1 MKRATLSG
9 CVGALLVLL
18 GGMVMLGWWMQLSP
32 LVRVLPGFTPMVFNT
47 ALCFVIAGGALL
59 APSSDP
65 DLYRKITTVIG
76 GALALIAALIL
87 AEHWFRTSLGINWP
101 SLHAWVYDSGWKEPG
116 RTSAGTAAGFL
127 MSGAALVLATRV
139 RRAWMGTA
147 VRLLTFGVGTIGVLG
162 LVGYLVSAP
171 LLFPEYFFAGV
182 AMHTATG
189 FLLLAV
195 GLRSA
200 WKRLEWAR
208 TPLLA
213 REDDRITVVGATILV
228 AIALAA
234 GIASFAVLQGR
245 AQTLVGDNVLAA
257 LTRRTD
263 MFRDLVELRESNARL
278 AATRP
283 AVLRNLR
290 IIRAGRDDGSNIA
303 NVRAVVDSFL
313 KEGFSGLAYYD
324 VDGKPVASGGAFV
337 KTPELSVTLATPDKP
352 ELLWEGGFLLRHHIP
367 LRDAAGEVG
376 MVLAEQPLP
385 LLNRLAQN
393 VLGIG
398 TTGDM
403 GLCVVRGEQLHC
415 FPQRLNPRVFSTPL
429 VNVAGE
435 SLPMT
440 RALRG
445 ETGVI
450 ITRDYRAQNV
460 VAAYGPVGDFGLGMV
475 VKIDAAEVFRP
486 IREQLEIALGVL
498 VLLAAVGTVL
508 LRSQVKPLVT
518 KLADANQAKDRFL
531 ASMSHELRTPLNAI
545 IGFTGTLLMKLP
557 GPLNVD
563 QEKQLRTVQAGAR
576 HLLALINDLLELAKI
591 EAGKVELKLVPTD
604 CKEVIDEVAESLRPQ
619 AEAKGLGFTVTVPQ
633 ALRVRSDRRALSQIV
648 INLTNNAIKFTERGS
663 IRIKA
668 GRCEENGGKRLD
680 ISVED
685 TGIGIRPED
694 QEKLFG
700 AFTQVDDSSNRRYEG
715 TGLGLHL
722 SRKLAEALGG
732 RIEFKSEYGRGS
744 TFTLVLPEE

>member
-1 MKRATLSG
+1 
-9 CVGALLVLL
+9 
-18 GGMVMLGWWMQLSP
+18 
-32 LVRVLPGFTPMVFNT
+32 MVFDT
-47 ALCFVIAGGALL
+47 ALCFVLAGGALL
-59 APSSDP
+59 APFSEADR
-65 DLYRKITTVIG
+65 YRRVTTVLG
-76 GALALIAALIL
+76 VGLLFLAALVL
-87 AEHWFRTSLGINWP
+87 AEHLLRKDLGIDWP
-101 SLHAWVYDSGWKEPG
+101 SLHAWVYDLSWKQPG
-116 RTSAGTAAGFL
+116 RMSVGTAVGFL
-127 MSGAALVLATRV
+127 MSGAVLVLATRV
-139 RRAWMGTA
+139 GRPWMGAA
-147 VRLLTFGVGTIGVLG
+147 VRLLTLGVATIGVLG
-162 LVGYLVSAP
+162 LAGYLVSAP

-182 AMHTATG
+182 AAHTATG
-189 FLLLAV
+189 LLLLAL

-245 AQTLVGDNVLAA
+245 AQTLVSGNVLAE

-263 MFRDLVELRESNARL
+263 MLRDLVELRESNARL

-290 IIRAGRDDGSNIA
+290 IIHAGRDDGSNIA

-313 KEGFSGLAYYD
+313 KEGFRGLAYHD
-324 VDGKPVASGGAFV
+324 VDGKIVASGGAFV
-337 KTPELSVTLATPDKP
+337 KAPELAVKLATPDKP
-352 ELLWEGGFLLRHHIP
+352 ELVWDGGFLLRHHIP
-367 LRDAAGEVG
+367 LRDAKGEVG
-376 MVLAEQPLP
+376 VVLAEQPLP
-385 LLNRLAQN
+385 VLNRLAQN
-393 VLGIG
+393 VLGMG
-398 TTGDM
+398 VTGDM
-403 GLCVVRGEQLHC
+403 GLCVARGEQLRC
-415 FPQRLNPRVFSTPL
+415 FPQRLNPRVFSTSP

-450 ITRDYRAQNV
+450 ITRDYRAQSV

-498 VLLAAVGTVL
+498 ILLAAVGTVL
-508 LRSQVKPLVT
+508 LRSQVKPLAT

-557 GPLNVD
+557 GPLNAD
-563 QEKQLRTVQAGAR
+563 QEKQLRTVQTGAN
-576 HLLALINDLLELAKI
+576 HLLALINDLLDLAKI
-591 EAGKVELKLVPTD
+591 EAGKVEPTLVPTD
-604 CKEVIDEVAESLRPQ
+604 CNEVIEEVAASLRPQ
-619 AEAKGLGFTVTVPQ
+619 AEAKGLEFAVTAPQ
-633 ALRVRSDRRALSQIV
+633 KLVARTDRRALSQIV
-648 INLTNNAIKFTERGS
+648 INLANNAIKFTERGS
-663 IRIKA
+663 IRIRA
-668 GRCEENGGKRLD
+668 ERREEDGSRALE

-694 QEKLFG
+694 QKKLFG
-700 AFTQVDDSSNRRYEG
+700 AFTQVDDSTNRRYEG

-722 SRKLAEALGG
+722 SRKLAEALEG
-732 RIEFKSEYGRGS
+732 RIEVKSEYGKGS
-744 TFTLVLPEE
+744 IFTLVLPEE

>member
-1 MKRATLSG
+1 
-9 CVGALLVLL
+9 
-18 GGMVMLGWWMQLSP
+18 MLG
-32 LVRVLPGFTPMVFNT
+32 VG
-47 ALCFVIAGGALL
+47 LL
-59 APSSDP
+59 F
-65 DLYRKITTVIG
+65 L
-76 GALALIAALIL
+76 AALVL
-87 AEHWFRTSLGINWP
+87 AEHLLRKDLGIDWP
-101 SLHAWVYDSGWKEPG
+101 SLHAWVYDLSWKQPG
-116 RTSAGTAAGFL
+116 RMSVGTAVGFL
-127 MSGAALVLATRV
+127 MSGAVLVLATRV
-139 RRAWMGTA
+139 GRPWMGAA
-147 VRLLTFGVGTIGVLG
+147 VRLLTLGVATIGVLG
-162 LVGYLVSAP
+162 LAGYLVSAP

-182 AMHTATG
+182 AAHTATG
-189 FLLLAV
+189 LLLLAL

-245 AQTLVGDNVLAA
+245 AQTLVSGNVLAE

-263 MFRDLVELRESNARL
+263 MLRDLVELRESNARL

-290 IIRAGRDDGSNIA
+290 IIHAGRDDGSNIA

-313 KEGFSGLAYYD
+313 KEGFRGLAYHD
-324 VDGKPVASGGAFV
+324 VDGKIVASGGAFV
-337 KTPELSVTLATPDKP
+337 KAPELAVKLATPDKP
-352 ELLWEGGFLLRHHIP
+352 ELVWDGGFLLRHHIP
-367 LRDAAGEVG
+367 LRDAKGEVG
-376 MVLAEQPLP
+376 VVLAEQPLP
-385 LLNRLAQN
+385 VLNRLAQN
-393 VLGIG
+393 VLGMG
-398 TTGDM
+398 VTGDM
-403 GLCVVRGEQLHC
+403 GLCVARGEQLRC
-415 FPQRLNPRVFSTPL
+415 FPQRLNPRVFSTSP

-450 ITRDYRAQNV
+450 ITRDYRAQSV

-498 VLLAAVGTVL
+498 ILLAAVGTVL
-508 LRSQVKPLVT
+508 LRSQVKPLAT

-557 GPLNVD
+557 GPLNAD
-563 QEKQLRTVQAGAR
+563 QEKQLRTVQTGAN
-576 HLLALINDLLELAKI
+576 HLLALINDLLDLAKI
-591 EAGKVELKLVPTD
+591 EAGKVEPTLVPTD
-604 CKEVIDEVAESLRPQ
+604 CNEVIEEVAASLRPQ
-619 AEAKGLGFTVTVPQ
+619 AEAKGLEFAVTAPQ
-633 ALRVRSDRRALSQIV
+633 KLVARTDRRALSQIV
-648 INLTNNAIKFTERGS
+648 INLANNAIKFTERGS
-663 IRIKA
+663 IRIRA
-668 GRCEENGGKRLD
+668 ERREEDGSRALE

-694 QEKLFG
+694 QKKLFG
-700 AFTQVDDSSNRRYEG
+700 AFTQVDDSTNRRYEG

-722 SRKLAEALGG
+722 SRKLAEALEG
-732 RIEFKSEYGRGS
+732 RIEVKSEYGKGS
-744 TFTLVLPEE
+744 IFTLVLPEE

>member
-1 MKRATLSG
+1 MKRVPLSG
-9 CVGALLVLL
+9 FVGALLVLI
-18 GGMVMLGWWMQLSP
+18 GGTVMLGWAMQLSL

-47 ALCFVIAGGALL
+47 ALCFVLAGGALL
-59 APSSDP
+59 APYSDA
-65 DLYRKITTVIG
+65 DRYRSVTTTIG
-76 GALALIAALIL
+76 AALVLIGAFVL
-87 AEHWFRTSLGINWP
+87 AEHLLRRDFGIDWP
-101 SLHAWVYDSGWKEPG
+101 SLHAWVHDSNGTPG
-116 RTSAGTAAGFL
+116 RMSAGTACGFV
-127 MSGAALVLATRV
+127 MSGAVLVLATRV
-139 RRAWMGTA
+139 GRPWMGAA
-147 VRLLTFGVGTIGVLG
+147 VRVLTVGVGTIGVLG
-162 LVGYLVSAP
+162 LAGYLVSAP

-182 AMHTATG
+182 AVHTATG
-189 FLLLAV
+189 LLLLAL

-208 TPLLA
+208 TPLLV
-213 REDDRITVVGATILV
+213 REDDRITAVGATILV

-234 GIASFAVLQGR
+234 GLASFAVLQGR
-245 AQTLVGDNVLAA
+245 VQTLVGGNVLAA

-290 IIRAGRDDGSNIA
+290 IIHAGRDDGLNIA

-313 KEGFSGLAYYD
+313 KEGFRGLAYHD
-324 VDGKPVASGGAFV
+324 VDGKMVASGGVFV

-352 ELLWEGGFLLRHHIP
+352 ELIWDGGFLLRHRIP
-367 LRDAAGEVG
+367 LRDAAGEAG

-385 LLNRLAQN
+385 VLDRLAQN
-393 VLGIG
+393 VLGMG
-398 TTGDM
+398 VTGDM
-403 GLCVVRGEQLHC
+403 GLCVERGEQLRC
-415 FPQRLNPRVFSTPL
+415 FPQRLNPRVFSVQR
-429 VNVAGE
+429 VNVTGE

-460 VAAYGPVGDFGLGMV
+460 VAAYGPVADFGLGMV

-486 IREQLEIALGVL
+486 IREQLELALG
-498 VLLAAVGTVL
+498 LLGLFAAGGTLL
-508 LRSQVKPLVT
+508 LRSQVKPLAT

-557 GPLNVD
+557 GPLNAD
-563 QEKQLRTVQAGAR
+563 QEKQLRTVQTGAR
-576 HLLALINDLLELAKI
+576 HLLALINDLLDLAKI
-591 EAGKVELKLVPTD
+591 ESGKVEVTVGPAD
-604 CKEVIDEVAESLRPQ
+604 CKDVVEEVAASLRPQ
-619 AEAKGLGFTVTVPQ
+619 AEAKGLEFTVT
-633 ALRVRSDRRALSQIV
+633 ASSGLTTHSDRRALSQII

-663 IRIKA
+663 VRLNA
-668 GRCEENGGKRLD
+668 ERREENGDKTLQ

-694 QEKLFG
+694 RKKLFG
-700 AFTQVDDSSNRRYEG
+700 AFTQVDDSANRRYEG

-722 SRKLAEALGG
+722 SQRLAEALEG
-732 RIEFKSEYGRGS
+732 RIEVKSEYGKGS

>member
-1 MKRATLSG
+1 MKRVPLSG
-9 CVGALLVLL
+9 FVGALLVLL
-18 GGMVMLGWWMQLSP
+18 GGTVMIGWAMQLSL
-32 LVRVLPGFTPMVFNT
+32 LVRVLPAFPPMVFDP
-47 ALCFVIAGGALL
+47 AVCFVLAGGALL
-59 APSSDP
+59 APFSEADR
-65 DLYRKITTVIG
+65 YRRVTTVLG
-76 GALALIAALIL
+76 VGLLFLAALVL
-87 AEHWFRTSLGINWP
+87 AEHLLRKDLGIDWP
-101 SLHAWVYDSGWKEPG
+101 SLHAWVYDLSWKQPG
-116 RTSAGTAAGFL
+116 RMSVGTAVGLL
-127 MSGAALVLATRV
+127 MSGAVLVLATRV
-139 RRAWMGTA
+139 GRAWMGAA
-147 VRLLTFGVGTIGVLG
+147 VRLLTLAVATIGVLG
-162 LVGYLVSAP
+162 LAGYLVSAP

-182 AMHTATG
+182 AAHTAAG
-189 FLLLAV
+189 LLLLAL

-213 REDDRITVVGATILV
+213 REDDRITAVGATILV

-245 AQTLVGDNVLAA
+245 AQTLVGNNVLAA

-263 MFRDLVELRESNARL
+263 MFRDLIELRESNARL

-290 IIRAGRDDGSNIA
+290 IIHAGRDDGLNIA

-313 KEGFSGLAYYD
+313 KEGFRGLAYHD
-324 VDGKPVASGGAFV
+324 VDGKMVASGGVFV

-352 ELLWEGGFLLRHHIP
+352 ELIWDGGFLLRHRIP
-367 LRDAAGEVG
+367 LRDAAGEAG

-385 LLNRLAQN
+385 VLDRLAQN
-393 VLGIG
+393 VLGMG
-398 TTGDM
+398 VTGDM
-403 GLCVVRGEQLHC
+403 GLCVERGEQLRC
-415 FPQRLNPRVFSTPL
+415 FPQRLNPRVFSVQR
-429 VNVAGE
+429 VNVTGE

-440 RALRG
+440 RALHG

-486 IREQLEIALGVL
+486 IREQLELALGLL
-498 VLLAAVGTVL
+498 VLLAVGGTLL
-508 LRSQVKPLVT
+508 LRSQVKPLAT

-557 GPLNVD
+557 GPLNAD
-563 QEKQLRTVQAGAR
+563 QEKQLRTVQTGAR
-576 HLLALINDLLELAKI
+576 HLLALINDLLDLAKI
-591 EAGKVELKLVPTD
+591 EAGKVEPTLVPTD
-604 CKEVIDEVAESLRPQ
+604 CNEVIEEVAASLRPQ
-619 AEAKGLGFTVTVPQ
+619 AEAKGLEFAVTAPQ
-633 ALRVRSDRRALSQIV
+633 KLVARTDRRALSQIV
-648 INLTNNAIKFTERGS
+648 INLANNAIKFTERGS
-663 IRIKA
+663 IRIRA
-668 GRCEENGGKRLD
+668 ERREEDGSRALE

-685 TGIGIRPED
+685 TGIGIRRED
-694 QEKLFG
+694 QKKLFG
-700 AFTQVDDSSNRRYEG
+700 AFTQVDDSSNRRYDG

-722 SRKLAEALGG
+722 SRKLAEALEG
-732 RIEFKSEYGRGS
+732 RIEVKSEYGKGS
-744 TFTLVLPEE
+744 IFTLVLPEE

>member
-18 GGMVMLGWWMQLSP
+18 GGMVMLGWWMQVSP

-47 ALCFVIAGGALL
+47 ALCFVLAGGALL
-59 APSSDP
+59 APFSDP
-65 DLYRKITTVIG
+65 DLYRKTATVLG
-76 GALALIAALIL
+76 GALILIVVLIL
-87 AEHWFRTSLGINWP
+87 AEHLLRTNLGIDWP
-101 SLHAWVYDSGWKEPG
+101 SLHAWLHDSGKTPG
-116 RTSAGTAAGFL
+116 RMSTGTACGFL

-139 RRAWMGTA
+139 GRPWMGTA
-147 VRLLTFGVGTIGVLG
+147 VRLLTLGVGAIGVLS
-162 LVGYLVSAP
+162 LAGYLVSAP

-182 AMHTATG
+182 AVHTATG
-189 FLLLAV
+189 LLLLAV
-195 GLRSA
+195 GLWSA
-200 WKRLEWAR
+200 WRRFDWAW

-213 REDDRITVVGATILV
+213 REDDRITAVGATILV

-245 AQTLVGDNVLAA
+245 VQTLVGGNVLAA

-263 MFRDLVELRESNARL
+263 MFRDLIELREGSARL

-290 IIRAGRDDGSNIA
+290 IIHAGRDDGSNIA

-324 VDGKPVASGGAFV
+324 VDSKIVASGGTFV
-337 KTPELSVTLATPDKP
+337 KTPELAVILATPDKP
-352 ELLWEGGFLLRHHIP
+352 ELLWDGGFLLRHHIP
-367 LRDAAGEVG
+367 LRDATGKVG
-376 MVLAEQPLP
+376 VVLAEQPLP
-385 LLNRLAQN
+385 VLNRLAQN
-393 VLGIG
+393 VLGMG
-398 TTGDM
+398 VTGDM
-403 GLCVVRGEQLHC
+403 GLCVEREEQLRC
-415 FPQRLNPRVFSTPL
+415 FPQRLNPRVFSAPF
-429 VNVAGE
+429 VNVTGE

-440 RALRG
+440 RALHG
-445 ETGVI
+445 ETGVVV
-450 ITRDYRAQNV
+450 TRDYRAQNV

-475 VKIDAAEVFRP
+475 VKVDAAEVFRP

-508 LRSQVKPLVT
+508 LRSQVKPLAT

-557 GPLNVD
+557 GPLNAD
-563 QEKQLRTVQAGAR
+563 QEKQLRTVQTGAR
-576 HLLALINDLLELAKI
+576 HLLALINDLLELAKV
-591 EAGKVELKLVPTD
+591 ETGKTELKLVPTD

-619 AEAKGLGFTVTVPQ
+619 AEEKGLGFAVTVPQ
-633 ALRVRSDRRALSQIV
+633 GLSVHSDRRALSQIV
-648 INLTNNAIKFTERGS
+648 INLANNAIKFTERGS

-700 AFTQVDDSSNRRYEG
+700 AFTQVDDSSHRRYEG